1 MCHLQQVNVEPWDCQ
16 SCAAC
21 CYSGAQRYIRVTGDD
36 YARLGEFA
44 AEPAHFIGNRAFMRM
59 EANHCASL
67 GFDPASRKFAC
78 TIYDTRPE
86 VCRDLQM
93 SSPACQAER
102 LEKVELVLVTLRLS
116 ADGRAPTPV

>member
-1 MCHLQQVNVEPWDCQ
+1 MVNVEPSDCQ

-21 CYSGAQRYIRVTGDD
+21 CHSGAEGYIRVTGDD

-67 GFDPASRKFAC
+67 GFDRASQKFAC

-93 SSPACQAER
+93 SSPACHAER
-102 LEKVELVLVTLRLS
+102 HEKVELILVTLRLS
-116 ADGRAPTPV
+116 ADGREPTPV